1 MKTTT
6 GPTAYNRS
14 IDDISGDSGIETWI
28 QKNKIAAIGVLVF
41 ILIAVLGGGAGYQY
55 LKSQKVKQSEVA
67 YTFTKTA
74 LKDFQAKKISAEEL
88 LKNLEAIKA
97 KLSVESA
104 GYLSMV
110 VGDELVKQNQ
120 EALAGQLWQNTFS
133 TFKGQSYLIYLLGLR
148 LSVQL
153 EDQGK
158 AVEAITVL
166 EKMATSTKVM
176 EAKTNLD
183 LGRLYLQTG
192 NNEKAKK
199 HLQYVVDT
207 FSQDEFAKIAKLY
220 LRKI

>member
-6 GPTAYNRS
+6 EPTANNRS
-14 IDDISGDSGIETWI
+14 INDISGDSGLNVWVQE
-28 QKNKIAAIGVLVF
+28 NKKLLVVGLVF
-41 ILIAVLGGGAGYQY
+41 VLISVLAAGAGYQY
-55 LKSQKVKQSEVA
+55 FSSRKIKQSEAA
-67 YTFTKTA
+67 YIFTKTT
-74 LKDFQAKKISAEEL
+74 LKDFQDKKISAEEV
-88 LKNLEAIKA
+88 LKAVEALKT

-104 GYLSMV
+104 GYIALV
-110 VGDELVKQNQ
+110 AGDELIKQNQ
-120 EALAGQLWQNTFS
+120 GVVASSLWKNTFE
-133 TFKGQSYLIYLLGLR
+133 TLKNQSYLIYLIGLR

-158 AVEAITVL
+158 PAEAISVL
-166 EKMATSTKVM
+166 EKMASSTKVM

-199 HLQYVVDT
+199 HLQYVVDQYA
-207 FSQDEFAKIAKLY
+207 QDEFAKIAKLY